1 MLKTRR
7 LFTPGPVPIETH
19 ILAIGAQQPPY
30 NRTPEFSAFTHDI
43 LRGLGKV
50 FQTTGK
56 VAVLTG
62 SGTGAMEAAVL
73 NFLNESDKVLVINGG
88 TFAQRWCDLCRIH
101 AVPYEEH
108 KLSAGEDVDLDQLT
122 RTLNSNKFTA
132 LLINAHETSTGQLY
146 DIAAIGQIAR
156 QFNLLYVVDAISTIC
171 ADPFLMDE
179 WLVDVAI
186 LSSQKALA
194 LPPGLSFVAMSERA
208 LAKLKTI
215 AAKSLYFNLT
225 DYLDNQE
232 RGQLPYTPAIGLL
245 VQLHQRLADIKTL
258 SLAGS
263 IRQHQQKACYFRDF
277 LAISGCGTLPARQS
291 NAVTTILCEKDDA
304 FAIVQRLRQHYDI
317 EAAPSGGALKHK
329 IFRISH
335 MGAQDAA
342 DADALIL
349 ALKEIMS

>member
-1 MLKTRR
+1 MFKAKR
-7 LFTPGPVPIETH
+7 LFTPGPVPIEPH
-19 ILAIGAQQPPY
+19 ILAKGAEQPPY

-43 LRGLGKV
+43 LRGLGNV
-50 FQTTGK
+50 FQTAGP
-56 VAVLTG
+56 VAILTG
-62 SGTGAMEAAVL
+62 SGTAAMEAAVL
-73 NFLNESDKVLVINGG
+73 NFLNGSDKVLVINGG
-88 TFAQRWCDLCRIH
+88 TFGQRWCDLCRIH
-101 AVPYEEH
+101 AVSYDEL
-108 KLSAGEDVDLDQLT
+108 KLNPGGDIDLDQLSRILSGKT
-122 RTLNSNKFTA
+122 FTA

-146 DIAAIGQIAR
+146 DIEAVGRIAR
-156 QFNLLYVVDAISTIC
+156 KYELLYVVDAISTIC

-194 LPPGLSFVAMSERA
+194 LPPGLSFVAMSGRA
-208 LAKLKTI
+208 LAKLKTT
-215 AAKSLYFNLT
+215 APKSLYFNLA

-245 VQLHQRLADIKTL
+245 VQLHQRLTDIEALTL
-258 SLAGS
+258 SES
-263 IRQHQQKACYFRDF
+263 IRQHKQRACYFRDF
-277 LAISGCGTLPARQS
+277 LAISSCGALPTRQS
-291 NAVTTILCEKDDA
+291 NAVTAILCEKDDA

-335 MGAQDAA
+335 MGAQNVT

-349 ALKEIMS
+349 ALRQIMS

>member
-1 MLKTRR
+1 MPKTKR
-7 LFTPGPVPIETH
+7 LFTPGPVPIERH

-43 LRGLGKV
+43 LRGLGNV
-50 FQTTGK
+50 FQTAGP

-73 NFLNESDKVLVINGG
+73 NFLNVTDKVLVINGG
-88 TFAQRWCDLCRIH
+88 TFGQRWCDLCRIH
-101 AVPYEEH
+101 SIFYQEH
-108 KLSAGEDVDLDQLT
+108 KLNAGEDVDTDQLT
-122 RTLNSNKFTA
+122 RMLKSGKFTA

-156 QFNLLYVVDAISTIC
+156 KFDLLYVVDAISTIC

-208 LAKLKTI
+208 LAKLKTT
-215 AAKSLYFNLT
+215 AAKSLYFNLV

-245 VQLHQRLADIKTL
+245 VQLHQRLLDIKALTL
-258 SLAGS
+258 SGS
-263 IRQHQQKACYFRDF
+263 IRQHKQRACYFRDF
-277 LAISGCGTLPARQS
+277 LAISGCGTLPSRQS

-335 MGAQDAA
+335 MGAQDTA
-342 DADALIL
+342 DADALIS
-349 ALKEIMS
+349 ALREIIL